1 MELLRVFDNVS
12 SLSGVTN
19 ILTGEE
25 IEKINVLTGGF
36 NFLGLDLLATPKFA
50 GGWVLIIPILCLVTS
65 VGSQAFM
72 MFQKGNPMSQQQGC
86 MKYMFLA
93 LPLLTAWIAYTV
105 PAAVG
110 FYWICST
117 VFGFVQTLI
126 MNKFYSPDILNAKAE
141 AAHVAR
147 LELDEKNY

>member
-1 MELLRVFDNVS
+1 MLHIQRDV
-12 SLSGVTN
+12 
-19 ILTGEE
+19 
-25 IEKINVLTGGF
+25 K
-36 NFLGLDLLATPKFA
+36 DLLAIFETVSKDNGKQA
-50 GGWVLIIPILCLVTS
+50 NISAQLDKLQNILSNMTLSNKDAKSILDDIKEVTD
-65 VGSQAFM
+65 
-72 MFQKGNPMSQQQGC
+72 
-86 MKYMFLA
+86 
-93 LPLLTAWIAYTV
+93 V

-141 AAHVAR
+141 AAHIAR

>member
-1 MELLRVFDNVS
+1 
-12 SLSGVTN
+12 
-19 ILTGEE
+19 
-25 IEKINVLTGGF
+25 
-36 NFLGLDLLATPKFA
+36 
-50 GGWVLIIPILCLVTS
+50 
-65 VGSQAFM
+65 M

>member
-1 MELLRVFDNVS
+1 
-12 SLSGVTN
+12 
-19 ILTGEE
+19 
-25 IEKINVLTGGF
+25 
-36 NFLGLDLLATPKFA
+36 
-50 GGWVLIIPILCLVTS
+50 
-65 VGSQAFM
+65 
-72 MFQKGNPMSQQQGC
+72 

-93 LPLLTAWIAYTV
+93 LPLFTAWIAYTV

-141 AAHVAR
+141 AAHIAR
-147 LELDEKNY
+147 LELDEKNAEYNR